1 MAWPR
6 IKKSRSSA
14 LPGTSCPDGE
24 HVTVAPAPDAD
35 PAQGTTRNAGVT
47 GTRHS
52 VADQRQAG
60 GGQADTALRTD
71 AAPRTDAALR
81 TDAAPR
87 TDAARRMDAVQY
99 ADSGV
104 DDVSAELSESTAVAD
119 GAPPRDDGISILDGV
134 VTTEVPADDGPPTA
148 DIERPPQPK
157 WNEQLA
163 SPQPPAAQA
172 AADVAASP
180 IGGASVTPP
189 AWDSGQRRLSVRD
202 LPPDVRLGIWRL
214 RIIIVVVVGVIF
226 TIIASWPVGLSL
238 AIVAGI
244 IDTVYR
250 SRTASDI
257 AAGGS
262 AANAQR
268 RTRRQLS
275 RMRRA
280 GYLTLNARPIPNS
293 REVIDHLVVGPTGV
307 YAIDSERWHKKVP
320 IRTFNGKQLWHGPE
334 NKKARLEHAKW
345 EAQQASERLSASLGF
360 EVTVRPAMAIYGP
373 KIPWGIATIRNVD
386 VFTGTA
392 LGKYLRRRGRMR
404 ELPRMTTD
412 QVQAVYK
419 AATTVLPD
427 VAPART
433 FTPVG

>member
-24 HVTVAPAPDAD
+24 HVTVAPAPDAY

-60 GGQADTALRTD
+60 GGQADTAL
-71 AAPRTDAALR
+71 
-81 TDAAPR
+81 R

-148 DIERPPQPK
+148 GIERPPQPK

-172 AADVAASP
+172 AADVAADVAASP

-189 AWDSGQRRLSVRD
+189 AWDSGQRRLSV
-202 LPPDVRLGIWRL
+202 
-214 RIIIVVVVGVIF
+214 
-226 TIIASWPVGLSL
+226 
-238 AIVAGI
+238 
-244 IDTVYR
+244 
-250 SRTASDI
+250 
-257 AAGGS
+257 
-262 AANAQR
+262 
-268 RTRRQLS
+268 
-275 RMRRA
+275 
-280 GYLTLNARPIPNS
+280 
-293 REVIDHLVVGPTGV
+293 
-307 YAIDSERWHKKVP
+307 
-320 IRTFNGKQLWHGPE
+320 
-334 NKKARLEHAKW
+334 
-345 EAQQASERLSASLGF
+345 
-360 EVTVRPAMAIYGP
+360 
-373 KIPWGIATIRNVD
+373 
-386 VFTGTA
+386 
-392 LGKYLRRRGRMR
+392 
-404 ELPRMTTD
+404 
-412 QVQAVYK
+412 
-419 AATTVLPD
+419 
-427 VAPART
+427 
-433 FTPVG
+433 